1 MPSRSAIVLA
11 SALALFKPVA
21 RMLLRHGVAYPAFS
35 AALKRVFL
43 EAAVEELARTGQKQ
57 TDSAVSLLSG
67 VHRRDVR
74 QLLHAP
80 ESRAFGEGE
89 PMNMASQVA
98 ARWLSDPA
106 YRDGRGRMRALPRS
120 GEGASF
126 DQLVASI
133 SSDVRPRAVL
143 DELVRLGMVEEAE
156 TQVRLLV
163 PGFVPKQGFEEMAA
177 LLRDNL
183 HDHAAAA
190 TLNLEGEHNYLEQ
203 AVFVDELTAESADR
217 LHAAAARAWRQA
229 FQTVM
234 REAQARYEHDQA
246 NAPPAQRVHRARFGA
261 YFYAADDHDRPT

>member
-11 SALALFKPVA
+11 ASLALFKPIA

-43 EAAVEELARTGQKQ
+43 EAAVEELSRTGQKQ

-74 QLLHAP
+74 QLLHEPGAKGL
-80 ESRAFGEGE
+80 AHAE

-98 ARWLSDPA
+98 ARWLSEPA
-106 YRDGRGRMRALPRS
+106 YRDARGRPRAVPRS

-126 DQLVASI
+126 DALVASI

-143 DELVRLGMVEEAE
+143 DELVRLGMAEEADAK
-156 TQVRLLV
+156 VRLLT
-163 PGFVPKQGFEEMAA
+163 PGFVPRQGFGEMAA
-177 LLRDNL
+177 MLEANL

-190 TLNLEGEHNYLEQ
+190 TLNLEGEHNYLDQ

-234 REAQARYEHDQA
+234 REAQARFDHDQT
-246 NAPPAQRVHRARFGA
+246 NAPPEQRVHRARFGA